1 MRALVISGGGSK
13 GAWAGGLVDYMVNKL
28 HMDWDILIGSSTG
41 SLIVPMVAVG
51 AWPDLKQ
58 ANTTVHQDDIFS
70 NCPFRVKR
78 TETGFRAD
86 YNHIAILWQ
95 FIMKRKTLGE
105 SKSLKQ
111 LIRKTFTEE
120 RWEQLQASGK
130 DVIIT
135 VSNLT
140 HNVIEYKYARDC
152 NYEDFCDWIWIS
164 CNIVP
169 FMTLVQKDG
178 SEYADAGFGNPIPIQ
193 EAINL
198 GATEIDV
205 VILQPRHHVRTTPP
219 ANNALTLLLKT
230 FMFMQRQLA
239 RDDISIGLTES
250 RYSDTKIRLI
260 HIPEEL
266 TDNSYIFDAGQMSS
280 WWEMGYRHAEKTLLN
295 GQNGGSYRI

>member
-13 GAWAGGLVDYMVNKL
+13 GAWAAGLVD
-28 HMDWDILIGSSTG
+28 HMSNQLKIEWDILIGSSTG
-41 SLIVPMVAVG
+41 SLIVPMVAIG
-51 AWPDLKQ
+51 AWDDLKL
-58 ANTTVHQDDIFS
+58 AYTTTNQSDIFS
-70 NCPFRVKR
+70 NCPFSVHK
-78 TETGFRAD
+78 TEDGFKAGF
-86 YNHIAILWQ
+86 NHWAIIWQ
-95 FIMKRKTLGE
+95 FLRGRKTLGE
-105 SKSLKQ
+105 SKALQ
-111 LIRKTFTEE
+111 DLIQRTFTQE
-120 RWEQLQASGK
+120 RWEQLLASGK
-130 DVIIT
+130 EVIIT

-152 NYEDFCDWIWIS
+152 SYEDFCDWIWIS

-169 FMTLVQKDG
+169 FMSLVQKDNC
-178 SEYADAGFGNPIPIQ
+178 EYADAGFGNPIPLQ

-205 VILQPRHHVRTTPP
+205 IVLQPRHHVRTTPHS
-219 ANNALTLLLKT
+219 NNALTLLLKT

-250 RYSDTKIRLI
+250 RFSDTRIRLI

-266 TDNSYIFDAGQMSS
+266 TDNSYIFDAGQMST
-280 WWEMGYRHAEKTLLN
+280 WWEMGYRHAEKTLHN